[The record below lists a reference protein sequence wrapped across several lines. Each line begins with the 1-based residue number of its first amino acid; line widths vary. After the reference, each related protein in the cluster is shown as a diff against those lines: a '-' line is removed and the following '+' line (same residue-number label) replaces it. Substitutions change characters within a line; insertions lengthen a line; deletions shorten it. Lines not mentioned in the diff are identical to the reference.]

1 MIRSMTGYGR
11 SELQNDSFRIAVEIK
26 SVNNRY
32 LDINIKMPRILNPL
46 ETQIRKELKK
56 YMERGKVDVF
66 ISYQDLSESNMEVK
80 YNARIAREYWN
91 YLSQM
96 AEEFGIENDVR
107 VSSLARFPDVLAM
120 EEEPVDP
127 EGIWENL
134 QQVLIDAAKMFDETR
149 VREGEFLR
157 NDLNGKLDEMMGHV
171 EFISGCA
178 PGLIET
184 YRKNLQDKVTELL
197 EGANIDD
204 TRIAQEVTIY
214 ADKVCVDEELVRL
227 RSHIEATRQELKRS
241 GSIGRKLDFIAQEMN
256 RESNTILSK
265 TDDREVSDH
274 AIELKTSVEKIREQV
289 QNIE

>member
-11 SELQNDSFRIAVEIK
+11 SELLGDSCRIAVEIK

-32 LDINIKMPRILNPL
+32 LDISIKMPRQLNQL
-46 ETQIRKELKK
+46 EAQIRGELKK
-56 YMERGKVDVF
+56 YMQRGKVDVF
-66 ISYQDLSESNMEVK
+66 ITYEDLTEANMAVK
-80 YNARIAREYWN
+80 YNSRIAQEYWK
-91 YLSQM
+91 YLQQM

-107 VSSLARFPDVLAM
+107 VSSLSRYPDVLTM
-120 EEEPVDP
+120 EEEPADP

-134 QQVLIDAAKMFDETR
+134 YKVLIEAVQMFDASR
-149 VREGEFLR
+149 VREGEFLK
-157 NDLNGKLDEMMGHV
+157 NDLNSKLDEMLGHV
-171 EFISGCA
+171 DFITERA

-184 YRKNLQDKVTELL
+184 YRASLREKVAELL
-197 EGANIDD
+197 EASNIDES
-204 TRIAQEVTIY
+204 RIAQEVTIY

-227 RSHIEATRQELKRS
+227 RSHIEATREELVKE

-265 TDDREVSDH
+265 SDDREVSDH